1 MNGTRTRLKTINWP
15 VDGGLFR
22 VYGLSF
28 FFFSSCSDVML
39 SLGFLL
45 LIRIP
50 VKKP

>member
-28 FFFSSCSDVML
+28 FFFLPVVMSCY
-39 SLGFLL
+39 
-45 LIRIP
+45 R
-50 VKKP
+50 